1 MRINRKRNFSLKLPF
16 PFFLFSLASLK
27 GEHFSSLF
35 SFFPFPPSF
44 VRGEYCSFFLSIRQ
58 FWINFFTCINNF
70 FVHLIKIR
78 NIIDV
83 EGKVREKILQF
94 LYASET
100 KGEMH
105 IHDLNRLCHKCA
117 SPFVIIETLLRDI
130 YKSWYRWN
138 VI

>member
-1 MRINRKRNFSLKLPF
+1 MNRKRNFSLKLPF
-16 PFFLFSLASLK
+16 PFFLFSLGSTLK

-35 SFFPFPPSF
+35 SFLPFPPSF
-44 VRGEYCSFFLSIRQ
+44 VRGEYCFFFSRYFSLDRQ
-58 FWINFFTCINNF
+58 FRINFFTCINNF

-130 YKSWYRWN
+130 YKS
-138 VI
+138 